1 MVRAVAQLVLLVSIV
16 HQPHQYPSRA
26 ILARIQ
32 LAEQLVARHT
42 TTQLMEPKLQHL
54 QLVVLL
60 QPTILRGVPLSPL
73 VDTMLL
79 AAIGI
84 HAQAHS
90 TMPTLVP

>member
-16 HQPHQYPSRA
+16 HQPHQFPSRA

-32 LAEQLVARHT
+32 LAAQLVARHT
-42 TTQLMEPKLQHL
+42 TTQLMEPKLHL
-54 QLVVLL
+54 QVVVLL

-79 AAIGI
+79 VAIGI

>member
-16 HQPHQYPSRA
+16 HQPHQFPTRA
-26 ILARIQ
+26 ILTRIQ
-32 LAEQLVARHT
+32 LEAQLVARLT
-42 TTQLMEPKLQHL
+42 TAQLMEPKLHL
-54 QLVVLL
+54 QVVALL

-79 AAIGI
+79 AAIGM

>member
-26 ILARIQ
+26 TLARFQ
-32 LAEQLVARHT
+32 LEAQLVARHT
-42 TTQLMEPKLQHL
+42 TIQLMEHKLHL
-54 QLVVLL
+54 QVVVLL

-79 AAIGI
+79 VAIGI

>member
-16 HQPHQYPSRA
+16 HQPHQFPSRA
-26 ILARIQ
+26 TLASIQ
-32 LAEQLVARHT
+32 LEAQLVARHT
-42 TTQLMEPKLQHL
+42 TTQLMEPKLHL
-54 QLVVLL
+54 QVVVLL

-79 AAIGI
+79 VAIGI